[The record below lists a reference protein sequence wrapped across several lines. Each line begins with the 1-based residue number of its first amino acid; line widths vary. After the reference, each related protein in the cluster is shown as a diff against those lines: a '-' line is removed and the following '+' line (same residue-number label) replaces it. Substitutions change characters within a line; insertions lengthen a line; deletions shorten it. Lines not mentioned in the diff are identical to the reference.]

1 MKYLLDTN
9 ICIYL
14 FRGKYKIDE
23 RMSIVGEENC
33 SISEITLAELAYGAE
48 SSKSPLK
55 NHKLIAELTQI
66 VSIISIFDAIS
77 VYGKQKARLRKEGK
91 IISDFDL
98 LIGATAIANS
108 MTMITQNVAE
118 FERLEGITI
127 ENWIA

>member
-1 MKYLLDTN
+1 
-9 ICIYL
+9 
-14 FRGKYKIDE
+14 
-23 RMSIVGEENC
+23 MSIVGEENC